1 MGKTVTSVV
10 SAGLMIAGVIAT
22 GGLGTALIVAG
33 IAVQAAS
40 AFIFKDKVPG
50 SGYRDQSE
58 RKQML
63 RSASAPETVV
73 VGKTMMSG
81 LLFFAEEEE
90 GEQDENEELYMALA
104 IASHPIH
111 KLGQIYF
118 NDDKIEDLGDNA
130 QYEFHNGRTEADP
143 YLLKHAP
150 SWKEDMIGRG
160 LAWLR
165 LTLRFDQEKFPYGVP
180 NVKSELW
187 GKEIYDPRTEK
198 TAWSNNGAL
207 VILDYYRHY
216 LGVPD
221 SDIDWNAFKV
231 AADIC
236 DETVQTPDGK
246 SEPRYTLNGA
256 YELEES
262 PASVLEMMHKC
273 IAGEPTYIAG
283 KHGILMQVYN
293 GPALL
298 TIDESQIIDT
308 VTVTPELSLRDA
320 TNAIYGTFVD
330 AEQQYNKTDFEPVVI
345 EEWIEE
351 DGLEIKE
358 NMDYRFVTSPYQANR
373 LANLYLRKKRA
384 GRRIQ
389 LRMNLDGYAYRPG
402 DVVKL
407 ELPSLGISDLEFR
420 IADWKFHPSEGVEI
434 TLEEDGPYIYED
446 LASKPFV
453 RPPFTKL
460 PTGGV
465 PAPINLAFVPL
476 SVTDIVQGYISWQ
489 NVASDIRY
497 NTVNILQNDKVIQSI
512 QVPGERVDI
521 NGLTRGTYRVEV
533 RAINVAGAM
542 SAPAIS
548 DFAIQAPPAP
558 IGVEITPGMFSL
570 TASPRQGDSA
580 VFGYTFE
587 FWFSEK
593 KLANLSENEVI
604 TKTNKVGQGQ
614 FWTKDNLKA
623 GTDYWFYVRTV
634 NSYGKSQFVEA
645 VGQASGTP
653 KDMLDELGNNFLTA
667 EAGQIMQEQID
678 FSKEAIAE
686 LELDTIDVKQ
696 KVVSIDRDVEA
707 VNEAVM
713 MNTKFTTEV
722 HFSLK
727 EEVADRKAEIFRIEQ
742 VQVTD
747 REAAARWQEQITAKV
762 DYNAS
767 EILNIKDA
775 QSSYEKAT
783 AQQISQVKAD
793 VDGVKSRVTTVET
806 ATADLK
812 QSQAKF
818 EQSTTAEFG
827 EMRGYI
833 THFETSLSNVELA
846 VSEAIMQTTA
856 QVNQHSSEL
865 LQSKADVKRIANAT
879 ATNEKATAELAESVK
894 AHYEDSQAEFV
905 DVRKSIAE
913 KDKAHSERTEQVR
926 AELGKNINA
935 NKEEIDKTN
944 KELSD
949 ISAAVTTN
957 TKAIA
962 ETDKTLTELE
972 QVSSS
977 RFDSNEATIANIQ
990 NTQAN
995 AESSQAETTLQLAAQ
1010 QNEQGSELLRAKAS
1024 IRETNK
1030 IIVDNDKAYAQKFTQ
1045 IDAQLGENGARF
1057 TRVEEAL
1064 ADTQQSVAK
1073 SIERLDARFDEQEG
1087 MIEEK
1092 MQATFKQ
1099 TGDGVVTHSIN
1110 ITIVHNN
1117 VKYNAA
1123 GQVIS
1128 AQVKNG
1134 KLESFIG
1141 YNANNFAWYNP
1152 VNGKMELFMAAK
1164 NGQLFI
1170 RDLFIEDG
1178 SITNA
1183 KIGNVIQSNNYLN
1196 GRPSWIINKNGFAEF
1211 QNIKAR
1217 GEIEATSGRLKNVVI
1232 EESCDILGKLKVE
1245 NLEGN
1250 IVTVTQDV
1258 YHNLSFSHSNIV
1270 ELFKVK
1276 RRTQKCFIWVQGA
1289 LTPYEVIPGGSSRV
1303 ENRSAFAYRAPGYDS
1318 NGGEAD
1324 IYIDGVIQPRP
1335 NIYNMRGTSVSDT
1348 YAVNEFVLELSP
1360 GEGVASIG
1368 IKIPRLNSETTRF
1381 IMRARIIV
1389 FPDNQDVI
1397 FN

>member
-402 DVVKL
+402 DVIKL

-465 PAPINLAFVPL
+465 PAPINLAFAPL

-497 NTVNILQNDKVIQSI
+497 NTVNILQNGKVIQSI

-570 TASPRQGDSA
+570 TAYPKQGDSA

-604 TKTNKVGQGQ
+604 TKTNKVGQGN
-614 FWTKDNLKA
+614 FWTQENLKA
-623 GTDYWFYVRTV
+623 GHTYYFYIRTI
-634 NSYGKSQFVEA
+634 NSYGKSVFVEA
-645 VGQASGTP
+645 SGVPVSLPTDIFDDLDNTVRETEAFKQLSEELKWNTESIAVLTNATYSLSTDVLQRSANAQAGITQLQQLRVSDNEAWAQEIKEIYSAVGENKSAIKETQTSIT
-653 KDMLDELGNNFLTA
+653 ELNKTFGQTTTEIRTELKTTNDATNKRIDSTNQNLANTDKEVGRVRADVLTN
-667 EAGQIMQEQID
+667 
-678 FSKEAIAE
+678 KEAISETNKAMA
-686 LELDTIDVKQ
+686 K
-696 KVVSIDRDVEA
+696 S
-707 VNEAVM
+707 
-713 MNTKFTTEV
+713 
-722 HFSLK
+722 
-727 EEVADRKAEIFRIEQ
+727 EERIQ
-742 VQVTD
+742 VQLG
-747 REAAARWQEQITAKV
+747 K
-762 DYNAS
+762 
-767 EILNIKDA
+767 
-775 QSSYEKAT
+775 
-783 AQQISQVKAD
+783 QQGMI
-793 VDGVKSRVTTVET
+793 
-806 ATADLK
+806 
-812 QSQAKF
+812 
-818 EQSTTAEFG
+818 
-827 EMRGYI
+827 
-833 THFETSLSNVELA
+833 
-846 VSEAIMQTTA
+846 
-856 QVNQHSSEL
+856 NQ
-865 LQSKADVKRIANAT
+865 KM
-879 ATNEKATAELAESVK
+879 
-894 AHYEDSQAEFV
+894 QAEF
-905 DVRKSIAE
+905 S
-913 KDKAHSERTEQVR
+913 
-926 AELGKNINA
+926 
-935 NKEEIDKTN
+935 
-944 KELSD
+944 
-949 ISAAVTTN
+949 
-957 TKAIA
+957 
-962 ETDKTLTELE
+962 
-972 QVSSS
+972 
-977 RFDSNEATIANIQ
+977 
-990 NTQAN
+990 
-995 AESSQAETTLQLAAQ
+995 
-1010 QNEQGSELLRAKAS
+1010 
-1024 IRETNK
+1024 
-1030 IIVDNDKAYAQKFTQ
+1030 
-1045 IDAQLGENGARF
+1045 
-1057 TRVEEAL
+1057 
-1064 ADTQQSVAK
+1064 
-1073 SIERLDARFDEQEG
+1073 
-1087 MIEEK
+1087 
-1092 MQATFKQ
+1092 Q

-1152 VNGKMELFMAAK
+1152 VNGKMELFMAVK
-1164 NGQLFI
+1164 NGQLFVKEAFLDKASI
-1170 RDLFIEDG
+1170 REMVLSESIRSDNYVPGKSGFIIDVKNNKLEMYG
-1178 SITNA
+1178 GNGGTTLTN
-1183 KIGNVIQSNNYLN
+1183 
-1196 GRPSWIINKNGFAEF
+1196 
-1211 QNIKAR
+1211 QNLYVKDET
-1217 GEIEATSGRLKNVVI
+1217 GYNVVI
-1232 EESCDILGKLKVE
+1232 IGDI
-1245 NLEGN
+1245 
-1250 IVTVTQDV
+1250 T
-1258 YHNLSFSHSNIV
+1258 
-1270 ELFKVK
+1270 
-1276 RRTQKCFIWVQGA
+1276 
-1289 LTPYEVIPGGSSRV
+1289 
-1303 ENRSAFAYRAPGYDS
+1303 
-1318 NGGEAD
+1318 
-1324 IYIDGVIQPRP
+1324 
-1335 NIYNMRGTSVSDT
+1335 
-1348 YAVNEFVLELSP
+1348 NE
-1360 GEGVASIG
+1360 
-1368 IKIPRLNSETTRF
+1368 R
-1381 IMRARIIV
+1381 
-1389 FPDNQDVI
+1389 
-1397 FN
+1397 

>member
-402 DVVKL
+402 DVIKL

-497 NTVNILQNDKVIQSI
+497 NTVNILQNGKVIQSI

-558 IGVEITPGMFSL
+558 ISVEITPGMFSL

-604 TKTNKVGQGQ
+604 TKTNKVGQGN
-614 FWTKDNLKA
+614 FWTQENLKA
-623 GTDYWFYVRTV
+623 GHTYYFYIRTI
-634 NSYGKSQFVEA
+634 NSYGKSAFIE
-645 VGQASGTP
+645 ASGIP
-653 KDMLDELGNNFLTA
+653 NSLPNDLLDEVDEKVRDS
-667 EAGQIMQEQID
+667 EAFKQLSEELKWNTE
-678 FSKEAIAE
+678 SIAE
-686 LELDTIDVKQ
+686 LVNATYELSTDLLV
-696 KVVSIDRDVEA
+696 RDG
-707 VNEAVM
+707 
-713 MNTKFTTEV
+713 
-722 HFSLK
+722 
-727 EEVADRKAEIFRIEQ
+727 
-742 VQVTD
+742 
-747 REAAARWQEQITAKV
+747 
-762 DYNAS
+762 NAQAG
-767 EILNIKDA
+767 IKDLRKVFANQQEAWA
-775 QSSYEKAT
+775 QEIKEIYSAVGENKSAIKETQTSITKLDEAIGQRFTEIRTEMGKAQ
-783 AQQISQVKAD
+783 ADIISNSQAISNTNKAFAENKTQV
-793 VDGVKSRVTTVET
+793 
-806 ATADLK
+806 
-812 QSQAKF
+812 QAKF
-818 EQSTTAEFG
+818 
-827 EMRGYI
+827 
-833 THFETSLSNVELA
+833 
-846 VSEAIMQTTA
+846 
-856 QVNQHSSEL
+856 
-865 LQSKADVKRIANAT
+865 
-879 ATNEKATAELAESVK
+879 
-894 AHYEDSQAEFV
+894 
-905 DVRKSIAE
+905 
-913 KDKAHSERTEQVR
+913 DK
-926 AELGKNINA
+926 
-935 NKEEIDKTN
+935 
-944 KELSD
+944 
-949 ISAAVTTN
+949 
-957 TKAIA
+957 
-962 ETDKTLTELE
+962 
-972 QVSSS
+972 
-977 RFDSNEATIANIQ
+977 
-990 NTQAN
+990 
-995 AESSQAETTLQLAAQ
+995 
-1010 QNEQGSELLRAKAS
+1010 
-1024 IRETNK
+1024 
-1030 IIVDNDKAYAQKFTQ
+1030 
-1045 IDAQLGENGARF
+1045 
-1057 TRVEEAL
+1057 
-1064 ADTQQSVAK
+1064 
-1073 SIERLDARFDEQEG
+1073 QEG
-1087 MIEEK
+1087 MIQEK

-1152 VNGKMELFMAAK
+1152 VNGKMELFMAVK
-1164 NGQLFI
+1164 NGQLFVKEAFLDKASI
-1170 RDLFIEDG
+1170 REMVLSESIRSDNYVPGKSGFIIDVKNNKLEMYG
-1178 SITNA
+1178 GNGGTTLTN
-1183 KIGNVIQSNNYLN
+1183 
-1196 GRPSWIINKNGFAEF
+1196 
-1211 QNIKAR
+1211 QNLYVKDET
-1217 GEIEATSGRLKNVVI
+1217 GYNVVI
-1232 EESCDILGKLKVE
+1232 IGDI
-1245 NLEGN
+1245 
-1250 IVTVTQDV
+1250 T
-1258 YHNLSFSHSNIV
+1258 
-1270 ELFKVK
+1270 
-1276 RRTQKCFIWVQGA
+1276 
-1289 LTPYEVIPGGSSRV
+1289 
-1303 ENRSAFAYRAPGYDS
+1303 
-1318 NGGEAD
+1318 
-1324 IYIDGVIQPRP
+1324 
-1335 NIYNMRGTSVSDT
+1335 
-1348 YAVNEFVLELSP
+1348 NE
-1360 GEGVASIG
+1360 
-1368 IKIPRLNSETTRF
+1368 R
-1381 IMRARIIV
+1381 
-1389 FPDNQDVI
+1389 
-1397 FN
+1397 

>member
-130 QYEFHNGRTEADP
+130 QYEFHNSRTEADP

-187 GKEIYDPRTEK
+187 GKEIYDPRNEK
-198 TAWSNNGAL
+198 TVWSNNGAL
-207 VILDYYRHY
+207 IILDYYRHY

-221 SDIDWNAFKV
+221 SDIDWDAFKS

-476 SVTDIVQGYISWQ
+476 AVTDIVQGYISWQ

-497 NTVNILQNDKVIQSI
+497 NTVNILQNGKVIQSI

-542 SAPAIS
+542 SASAIS
-548 DFAIQAPPAP
+548 DFAIQAPPSP

-570 TASPRQGDSA
+570 TASPKQGDSA

-593 KLANLSENEVI
+593 KLANFSENEVI
-604 TKTNKVGQGQ
+604 TKTNKVGQGN
-614 FWTKDNLKA
+614 FWTQENLKA
-623 GTDYWFYVRTV
+623 GHTYYFYIRTI
-634 NSYGKSQFVEA
+634 NSYGKSAFVEA
-645 VGQASGTP
+645 SGIPVSLPDDIFDDLDNTVRETDAFKELDKKLNWNSESVLILSNASHRNFRQLLIKHAESQAGISELWQANATQEEAWAQEVKEIYSAVGDNTSAIKETQTSITELNKAFGQTTTEIRTEL
-653 KDMLDELGNNFLTA
+653 KTTNQNLADTNQKLGNTDKEVGRIRA
-667 EAGQIMQEQID
+667 DIMTN
-678 FSKEAIAE
+678 KEAISE
-686 LELDTIDVKQ
+686 T
-696 KVVSIDRDVEA
+696 
-707 VNEAVM
+707 N
-713 MNTKFTTEV
+713 
-722 HFSLK
+722 
-727 EEVADRKAEIFRIEQ
+727 KAMAKSEEQ
-742 VQVTD
+742 VQ
-747 REAAARWQEQITAKV
+747 
-762 DYNAS
+762 
-767 EILNIKDA
+767 A
-775 QSSYEKAT
+775 QFGK
-783 AQQISQVKAD
+783 QQGMI
-793 VDGVKSRVTTVET
+793 
-806 ATADLK
+806 
-812 QSQAKF
+812 
-818 EQSTTAEFG
+818 
-827 EMRGYI
+827 
-833 THFETSLSNVELA
+833 
-846 VSEAIMQTTA
+846 
-856 QVNQHSSEL
+856 NQ
-865 LQSKADVKRIANAT
+865 KM
-879 ATNEKATAELAESVK
+879 
-894 AHYEDSQAEFV
+894 QAEF
-905 DVRKSIAE
+905 
-913 KDKAHSERTEQVR
+913 
-926 AELGKNINA
+926 
-935 NKEEIDKTN
+935 
-944 KELSD
+944 
-949 ISAAVTTN
+949 
-957 TKAIA
+957 
-962 ETDKTLTELE
+962 
-972 QVSSS
+972 
-977 RFDSNEATIANIQ
+977 
-990 NTQAN
+990 
-995 AESSQAETTLQLAAQ
+995 SQ
-1010 QNEQGSELLRAKAS
+1010 
-1024 IRETNK
+1024 
-1030 IIVDNDKAYAQKFTQ
+1030 
-1045 IDAQLGENGARF
+1045 
-1057 TRVEEAL
+1057 
-1064 ADTQQSVAK
+1064 
-1073 SIERLDARFDEQEG
+1073 
-1087 MIEEK
+1087 M
-1092 MQATFKQ
+1092 
-1099 TGDGVVTHSIN
+1099 GDGVVTHSIN
-1110 ITIVHNN
+1110 ITIVHNGT
-1117 VKYNAA
+1117 KYNAA

-1134 KLESFIG
+1134 KLESIIG

-1152 VNGKMELFMAAK
+1152 SNGKMELFMYVK
-1164 NGQLFI
+1164 NGQMFMREAFI
-1170 RDLFIEDG
+1170 NEAWLNSVVVTEYIKSGDYVPGKDGFLIDGKTSNIEMNKGTFRGELDIG
-1178 SITNA
+1178 TNKTGAHTVITNERIA
-1183 KIGNVIQSNNYLN
+1183 VYGAQ
-1196 GRPSWIINKNGFAEF
+1196 
-1211 QNIKAR
+1211 
-1217 GEIEATSGRLKNVVI
+1217 GEIRIEIGKIEGR
-1232 EESCDILGKLKVE
+1232 
-1245 NLEGN
+1245 
-1250 IVTVTQDV
+1250 
-1258 YHNLSFSHSNIV
+1258 
-1270 ELFKVK
+1270 
-1276 RRTQKCFIWVQGA
+1276 
-1289 LTPYEVIPGGSSRV
+1289 
-1303 ENRSAFAYRAPGYDS
+1303 
-1318 NGGEAD
+1318 
-1324 IYIDGVIQPRP
+1324 
-1335 NIYNMRGTSVSDT
+1335 
-1348 YAVNEFVLELSP
+1348 
-1360 GEGVASIG
+1360 
-1368 IKIPRLNSETTRF
+1368 
-1381 IMRARIIV
+1381 
-1389 FPDNQDVI
+1389 
-1397 FN
+1397 

>member
-118 NDDKIEDLGDNA
+118 NDDKIEDLGNNA
-130 QYEFHNGRTEADP
+130 QYEFHNGRAEADP

-221 SDIDWNAFKV
+221 SDIDWDAFKS

-330 AEQQYNKTDFEPVVI
+330 AEQQYNKTDFEPIVI

-402 DVVKL
+402 DVIKL

-497 NTVNILQNDKVIQSI
+497 NTVNILQNGKVIQSI

-558 IGVEITPGMFSL
+558 ISVEITPGMFSL

-604 TKTNKVGQGQ
+604 TKTNKVGQGN
-614 FWTKDNLKA
+614 FWTQENLKA
-623 GTDYWFYVRTV
+623 GHTYYFYIRTI
-634 NSYGKSQFVEA
+634 NSYGKSVFVEA
-645 VGQASGTP
+645 SGVPVSLPTDIFDDLDNTVRETEAFKQLSEELKWNTESIAVLTNATYSLSTDVLQRSANAQAGITQLQQLRVSDNEAWAQEINEIYSAVGENKSAIKETQTSITELNKAFGQTTTEIRTEL
-653 KDMLDELGNNFLTA
+653 KTTNDATNKRIDDTNQKLGNTDKEVGRIRADVATN
-667 EAGQIMQEQID
+667 
-678 FSKEAIAE
+678 KEAISE
-686 LELDTIDVKQ
+686 T
-696 KVVSIDRDVEA
+696 
-707 VNEAVM
+707 N
-713 MNTKFTTEV
+713 
-722 HFSLK
+722 
-727 EEVADRKAEIFRIEQ
+727 KAMAKSEEQ
-742 VQVTD
+742 VQ
-747 REAAARWQEQITAKV
+747 
-762 DYNAS
+762 
-767 EILNIKDA
+767 A
-775 QSSYEKAT
+775 QFGK
-783 AQQISQVKAD
+783 QQGMI
-793 VDGVKSRVTTVET
+793 
-806 ATADLK
+806 
-812 QSQAKF
+812 
-818 EQSTTAEFG
+818 
-827 EMRGYI
+827 
-833 THFETSLSNVELA
+833 
-846 VSEAIMQTTA
+846 
-856 QVNQHSSEL
+856 NQ
-865 LQSKADVKRIANAT
+865 KM
-879 ATNEKATAELAESVK
+879 
-894 AHYEDSQAEFV
+894 QAEF
-905 DVRKSIAE
+905 S
-913 KDKAHSERTEQVR
+913 
-926 AELGKNINA
+926 
-935 NKEEIDKTN
+935 
-944 KELSD
+944 
-949 ISAAVTTN
+949 
-957 TKAIA
+957 
-962 ETDKTLTELE
+962 
-972 QVSSS
+972 
-977 RFDSNEATIANIQ
+977 
-990 NTQAN
+990 
-995 AESSQAETTLQLAAQ
+995 
-1010 QNEQGSELLRAKAS
+1010 
-1024 IRETNK
+1024 
-1030 IIVDNDKAYAQKFTQ
+1030 
-1045 IDAQLGENGARF
+1045 
-1057 TRVEEAL
+1057 
-1064 ADTQQSVAK
+1064 
-1073 SIERLDARFDEQEG
+1073 
-1087 MIEEK
+1087 
-1092 MQATFKQ
+1092 Q

-1152 VNGKMELFMAAK
+1152 VNGKMELFMYAK
-1164 NGQLFI
+1164 NGQFFI
-1170 RDLFIEDG
+1170 KEAFLDKASIREMVLSESIRSDNYVPGKSGFIIDVKNNKLEMYG
-1178 SITNA
+1178 GNGGTTLTN
-1183 KIGNVIQSNNYLN
+1183 
-1196 GRPSWIINKNGFAEF
+1196 
-1211 QNIKAR
+1211 QNLYVKDET
-1217 GEIEATSGRLKNVVI
+1217 GYNVVI
-1232 EESCDILGKLKVE
+1232 IGDI
-1245 NLEGN
+1245 
-1250 IVTVTQDV
+1250 T
-1258 YHNLSFSHSNIV
+1258 
-1270 ELFKVK
+1270 
-1276 RRTQKCFIWVQGA
+1276 
-1289 LTPYEVIPGGSSRV
+1289 
-1303 ENRSAFAYRAPGYDS
+1303 
-1318 NGGEAD
+1318 
-1324 IYIDGVIQPRP
+1324 
-1335 NIYNMRGTSVSDT
+1335 
-1348 YAVNEFVLELSP
+1348 NE
-1360 GEGVASIG
+1360 
-1368 IKIPRLNSETTRF
+1368 R
-1381 IMRARIIV
+1381 
-1389 FPDNQDVI
+1389 
-1397 FN
+1397 

>member
-345 EEWIEE
+345 EEWVEE

-402 DVVKL
+402 DVIKL

-497 NTVNILQNDKVIQSI
+497 NTVNILQNGKVIQSI

-570 TASPRQGDSA
+570 TAYPKQGDSA

-604 TKTNKVGQGQ
+604 TKTNKVGQGN
-614 FWTKDNLKA
+614 FWTQENLKA
-623 GTDYWFYVRTV
+623 GHTYYFYIRTI
-634 NSYGKSQFVEA
+634 NSYGKSVFVEA
-645 VGQASGTP
+645 SGVPVSLPT
-653 KDMLDELGNNFLTA
+653 DIFDDLDNTVRETEAFKQLSEELKWNT
-667 EAGQIMQEQID
+667 E
-678 FSKEAIAE
+678 SIAE
-686 LELDTIDVKQ
+686 LTNATYSLSTDVLRYSANAQAGITQLQQLRVSDNEAWAQDIKR
-696 KVVSIDRDVEA
+696 VYASIDENA
-707 VNEAVM
+707 
-713 MNTKFTTEV
+713 
-722 HFSLK
+722 
-727 EEVADRKAEIFRIEQ
+727 AE
-742 VQVTD
+742 
-747 REAAARWQEQITAKV
+747 
-762 DYNAS
+762 
-767 EILNIKDA
+767 
-775 QSSYEKAT
+775 
-783 AQQISQVKAD
+783 
-793 VDGVKSRVTTVET
+793 
-806 ATADLK
+806 
-812 QSQAKF
+812 
-818 EQSTTAEFG
+818 
-827 EMRGYI
+827 
-833 THFETSLSNVELA
+833 
-846 VSEAIMQTTA
+846 
-856 QVNQHSSEL
+856 
-865 LQSKADVKRIANAT
+865 VKRA
-879 ATNEKATAELAESVK
+879 
-894 AHYEDSQAEFV
+894 
-905 DVRKSIAE
+905 
-913 KDKAHSERTEQVR
+913 
-926 AELGKNINA
+926 
-935 NKEEIDKTN
+935 
-944 KELSD
+944 
-949 ISAAVTTN
+949 
-957 TKAIA
+957 
-962 ETDKTLTELE
+962 
-972 QVSSS
+972 
-977 RFDSNEATIANIQ
+977 Q
-990 NTQAN
+990 N
-995 AESSQAETTLQLAAQ
+995 S
-1010 QNEQGSELLRAKAS
+1010 
-1024 IRETNK
+1024 
-1030 IIVDNDKAYAQKFTQ
+1030 IVDLNKAFAE
-1045 IDAQLGENGARF
+1045 DR
-1057 TRVEEAL
+1057 TRV
-1064 ADTQQSVAK
+1064 Q
-1073 SIERLDARFDEQEG
+1073 ARFDEQEG

-1099 TGDGVVTHSIN
+1099 SGDGVVTHSIN
-1110 ITIVHNN
+1110 ITIKHNG
-1117 VKYNAA
+1117 VSYNAA

-1134 KLESFIG
+1134 KLESYIG

-1152 VNGKMELFMAAK
+1152 VNGKMELFMYAK

-1258 YHNLSFSHSNIV
+1258 YHNLSFSHNNIV

-1289 LTPYEVIPGGSSRV
+1289 LNPYERIPNNGV
-1303 ENRSAFAYRAPGYDS
+1303 KPENRSAFAYRAPFYR
-1318 NGGEAD
+1318 NGAGAAD

-1335 NIYNMRGTSVSDT
+1335 SIYNMEDTSTSDF

-1368 IKIPRLNSETTRF
+1368 IKIPQGGSETTRF

>member
-330 AEQQYNKTDFEPVVI
+330 AEQQYNKTDFEPIVI

-402 DVVKL
+402 DVIKL

-446 LASKPFV
+446 LVSKPFV

-465 PAPINLAFVPL
+465 PAPINLAFAPL

-497 NTVNILQNDKVIQSI
+497 NTVNILQNGKVIQSI

-604 TKTNKVGQGQ
+604 TKTNKVGQGN
-614 FWTKDNLKA
+614 FWTQENLKA
-623 GTDYWFYVRTV
+623 GHTYYFYIRTI
-634 NSYGKSQFVEA
+634 NSYGKSVFVEA
-645 VGQASGTP
+645 SGVPVSLPTDIFDDLDNTVRETEAFKQLSEELKWNTESIAVLTNATYSLSTDVLQRSANAQAGITQLQQLRVSDNEARAQEIKEIYSAVGENKSAIKETQTSIT
-653 KDMLDELGNNFLTA
+653 KLDEAIGQRFTEIRTEMDEAQADIISNSKAISNTNKAFA
-667 EAGQIMQEQID
+667 EN
-678 FSKEAIAE
+678 K
-686 LELDTIDVKQ
+686 T
-696 KVVSIDRDVEA
+696 
-707 VNEAVM
+707 
-713 MNTKFTTEV
+713 
-722 HFSLK
+722 
-727 EEVADRKAEIFRIEQ
+727 Q
-742 VQVTD
+742 VQ
-747 REAAARWQEQITAKV
+747 AK
-762 DYNAS
+762 
-767 EILNIKDA
+767 
-775 QSSYEKAT
+775 
-783 AQQISQVKAD
+783 
-793 VDGVKSRVTTVET
+793 
-806 ATADLK
+806 
-812 QSQAKF
+812 
-818 EQSTTAEFG
+818 
-827 EMRGYI
+827 
-833 THFETSLSNVELA
+833 
-846 VSEAIMQTTA
+846 
-856 QVNQHSSEL
+856 
-865 LQSKADVKRIANAT
+865 
-879 ATNEKATAELAESVK
+879 
-894 AHYEDSQAEFV
+894 
-905 DVRKSIAE
+905 
-913 KDKAHSERTEQVR
+913 
-926 AELGKNINA
+926 
-935 NKEEIDKTN
+935 
-944 KELSD
+944 
-949 ISAAVTTN
+949 
-957 TKAIA
+957 
-962 ETDKTLTELE
+962 
-972 QVSSS
+972 
-977 RFDSNEATIANIQ
+977 
-990 NTQAN
+990 
-995 AESSQAETTLQLAAQ
+995 
-1010 QNEQGSELLRAKAS
+1010 
-1024 IRETNK
+1024 
-1030 IIVDNDKAYAQKFTQ
+1030 
-1045 IDAQLGENGARF
+1045 
-1057 TRVEEAL
+1057 
-1064 ADTQQSVAK
+1064 
-1073 SIERLDARFDEQEG
+1073 FDEQEG
-1087 MIEEK
+1087 MIQEK
-1092 MQATFKQ
+1092 MQATFEQ

-1134 KLESFIG
+1134 KLESFFG

-1152 VNGKMELFMAAK
+1152 VNGKMELFMYAK
-1164 NGQLFI
+1164 NGQFFI
-1170 RDLFIEDG
+1170 REAFIGDAT
-1178 SITNA
+1178 ITSA
-1183 KIGNVIQSNNYLN
+1183 KIADVLQSTN
-1196 GRPSWIINKNGFAEF
+1196 
-1211 QNIKAR
+1211 
-1217 GEIEATSGRLKNVVI
+1217 
-1232 EESCDILGKLKVE
+1232 
-1245 NLEGN
+1245 
-1250 IVTVTQDV
+1250 
-1258 YHNLSFSHSNIV
+1258 FSHAN
-1270 ELFKVK
+1270 KV
-1276 RRTQKCFIWVQGA
+1276 
-1289 LTPYEVIPGGSSRV
+1289 
-1303 ENRSAFAYRAPGYDS
+1303 GY
-1318 NGGEAD
+1318 
-1324 IYIDGVIQPRP
+1324 QL
-1335 NIYNMRGTSVSDT
+1335 NMRTGEEIKYGNNAQGYWIETNILKRLFDKKGTMR
-1348 YAVNEFVLELSP
+1348 
-1360 GEGVASIG
+1360 IRMG
-1368 IKIPRLNSETTRF
+1368 IW
-1381 IMRARIIV
+1381 
-1389 FPDNQDVI
+1389 
-1397 FN
+1397 

>member
-118 NDDKIEDLGDNA
+118 NDDKIEDLGNNA
-130 QYEFHNGRTEADP
+130 QYEFHNDRTEADP

-465 PAPINLAFVPL
+465 PTPINLAFVPL

-497 NTVNILQNDKVIQSI
+497 NTVNILQNGKVIQSI

-570 TASPRQGDSA
+570 TAYPKQGDSA

-604 TKTNKVGQGQ
+604 TKTNKVGQGN
-614 FWTKDNLKA
+614 FWTQENLKA
-623 GTDYWFYVRTV
+623 GHTYYFYIRTI
-634 NSYGKSQFVEA
+634 NSYGKSVFVEA
-645 VGQASGTP
+645 SGVPVSLPTDIFDDLDNTVRETEAFKQLSEELKWNTESIAVLTNATYSLSTDVLQRSANAQAGITQLQQLRVS
-653 KDMLDELGNNFLTA
+653 DN
-667 EAGQIMQEQID
+667 EAWAQDI
-678 FSKEAIAE
+678 KRVYA
-686 LELDTIDVKQ
+686 
-696 KVVSIDRDVEA
+696 SIDENA
-707 VNEAVM
+707 
-713 MNTKFTTEV
+713 
-722 HFSLK
+722 
-727 EEVADRKAEIFRIEQ
+727 AE
-742 VQVTD
+742 
-747 REAAARWQEQITAKV
+747 
-762 DYNAS
+762 
-767 EILNIKDA
+767 
-775 QSSYEKAT
+775 
-783 AQQISQVKAD
+783 
-793 VDGVKSRVTTVET
+793 
-806 ATADLK
+806 
-812 QSQAKF
+812 
-818 EQSTTAEFG
+818 
-827 EMRGYI
+827 
-833 THFETSLSNVELA
+833 
-846 VSEAIMQTTA
+846 
-856 QVNQHSSEL
+856 
-865 LQSKADVKRIANAT
+865 VKRA
-879 ATNEKATAELAESVK
+879 
-894 AHYEDSQAEFV
+894 
-905 DVRKSIAE
+905 
-913 KDKAHSERTEQVR
+913 
-926 AELGKNINA
+926 
-935 NKEEIDKTN
+935 
-944 KELSD
+944 
-949 ISAAVTTN
+949 
-957 TKAIA
+957 
-962 ETDKTLTELE
+962 
-972 QVSSS
+972 
-977 RFDSNEATIANIQ
+977 Q
-990 NTQAN
+990 N
-995 AESSQAETTLQLAAQ
+995 S
-1010 QNEQGSELLRAKAS
+1010 
-1024 IRETNK
+1024 
-1030 IIVDNDKAYAQKFTQ
+1030 IVDLNKAFAE
-1045 IDAQLGENGARF
+1045 DR
-1057 TRVEEAL
+1057 TRV
-1064 ADTQQSVAK
+1064 Q
-1073 SIERLDARFDEQEG
+1073 ARFDEQEG

-1092 MQATFKQ
+1092 MQATFEQ
-1099 TGDGVVTHSIN
+1099 SGDGVVTHSIN
-1110 ITIVHNN
+1110 ITIKHNG
-1117 VKYNAA
+1117 VSYNAA

-1134 KLESFIG
+1134 KLESFFG

-1152 VNGKMELFMAAK
+1152 VNGKMELFMYAK

-1258 YHNLSFSHSNIV
+1258 YHNLSFSHNNIV

-1289 LTPYEVIPGGSSRV
+1289 LNPYERIPNNGV
-1303 ENRSAFAYRAPGYDS
+1303 KPENRSAFAYRAPFYR
-1318 NGGEAD
+1318 NGAGAAD

-1335 NIYNMRGTSVSDT
+1335 SIYNMEDTATSDF

-1368 IKIPRLNSETTRF
+1368 IKIPQGGSETTRF

>member
-221 SDIDWNAFKV
+221 SDIDWNAFKS

-402 DVVKL
+402 DVIKL

-497 NTVNILQNDKVIQSI
+497 NTVNILQNGKVIQSI

-604 TKTNKVGQGQ
+604 TKTNKVGQGN
-614 FWTKDNLKA
+614 FWTQENLKA
-623 GTDYWFYVRTV
+623 GHTYYFYIRTI
-634 NSYGKSQFVEA
+634 NSYGKSVFVEA
-645 VGQASGTP
+645 SGVPVSLPTDIFDDLDNTVRETEAFKQLSEELKWNTESIAVLTNATYSLSTDVLQRSANAQAGITQLQQLRVSDNEARAQEIKEIYSAVGENKSAIKETQTSIT
-653 KDMLDELGNNFLTA
+653 KLDEAFGQRFTA
-667 EAGQIMQEQID
+667 IRTDMDKAQADIISNSQ
-678 FSKEAIAE
+678 AISNTNKAFAE
-686 LELDTIDVKQ
+686 NKT
-696 KVVSIDRDVEA
+696 
-707 VNEAVM
+707 
-713 MNTKFTTEV
+713 
-722 HFSLK
+722 
-727 EEVADRKAEIFRIEQ
+727 Q
-742 VQVTD
+742 VQ
-747 REAAARWQEQITAKV
+747 AK
-762 DYNAS
+762 
-767 EILNIKDA
+767 
-775 QSSYEKAT
+775 
-783 AQQISQVKAD
+783 
-793 VDGVKSRVTTVET
+793 
-806 ATADLK
+806 
-812 QSQAKF
+812 
-818 EQSTTAEFG
+818 
-827 EMRGYI
+827 
-833 THFETSLSNVELA
+833 
-846 VSEAIMQTTA
+846 
-856 QVNQHSSEL
+856 
-865 LQSKADVKRIANAT
+865 
-879 ATNEKATAELAESVK
+879 
-894 AHYEDSQAEFV
+894 
-905 DVRKSIAE
+905 
-913 KDKAHSERTEQVR
+913 
-926 AELGKNINA
+926 
-935 NKEEIDKTN
+935 
-944 KELSD
+944 
-949 ISAAVTTN
+949 
-957 TKAIA
+957 
-962 ETDKTLTELE
+962 
-972 QVSSS
+972 
-977 RFDSNEATIANIQ
+977 
-990 NTQAN
+990 
-995 AESSQAETTLQLAAQ
+995 
-1010 QNEQGSELLRAKAS
+1010 
-1024 IRETNK
+1024 
-1030 IIVDNDKAYAQKFTQ
+1030 
-1045 IDAQLGENGARF
+1045 
-1057 TRVEEAL
+1057 
-1064 ADTQQSVAK
+1064 
-1073 SIERLDARFDEQEG
+1073 FDEQEG
-1087 MIEEK
+1087 LIQEK
-1092 MQATFKQ
+1092 MQATFEQ
-1099 TGDGVVTHSIN
+1099 SGDGVVTHSIN
-1110 ITIVHNN
+1110 ITIKHNGLS
-1117 VKYNAA
+1117 YNAA

-1134 KLESFIG
+1134 KLESYIG

-1152 VNGKMELFMAAK
+1152 VNGKMELFMYAK
-1164 NGQLFI
+1164 NGQFFI
-1170 RDLFIEDG
+1170 RDAFIESATIEKLIVGVDMRSRNYVPNKTG
-1178 SITNA
+1178 SRYDLNSGYVEINGGAGGFRTQQTNQ
-1183 KIGNVIQSNNYLN
+1183 GYYVFD
-1196 GRPSWIINKNGFAEF
+1196 KNGVP
-1211 QNIKAR
+1211 I
-1217 GEIEATSGRLKNVVI
+1217 IE
-1232 EESCDILGKLKVE
+1232 LG
-1245 NLEGN
+1245 
-1250 IVTVTQDV
+1250 
-1258 YHNLSFSHSNIV
+1258 
-1270 ELFKVK
+1270 
-1276 RRTQKCFIWVQGA
+1276 
-1289 LTPYEVIPGGSSRV
+1289 
-1303 ENRSAFAYRAPGYDS
+1303 
-1318 NGGEAD
+1318 
-1324 IYIDGVIQPRP
+1324 
-1335 NIYNMRGTSVSDT
+1335 
-1348 YAVNEFVLELSP
+1348 
-1360 GEGVASIG
+1360 
-1368 IKIPRLNSETTRF
+1368 
-1381 IMRARIIV
+1381 V
-1389 FPDNQDVI
+1389 FL
-1397 FN
+1397 

>member
-118 NDDKIEDLGDNA
+118 NDDKIEDLGNNA
-130 QYEFHNGRTEADP
+130 QYELHNGRTEADP

-283 KHGILMQVYN
+283 KHGILMQIYN

-402 DVVKL
+402 DVIKL

-497 NTVNILQNDKVIQSI
+497 NTVNILQNGKVIQSI

-604 TKTNKVGQGQ
+604 TKTNKVGQGN
-614 FWTKDNLKA
+614 FWTQENLKA
-623 GTDYWFYVRTV
+623 GHTYYFYIRTI
-634 NSYGKSQFVEA
+634 NSYGKSVFVEA
-645 VGQASGTP
+645 SGVPVSLPTDIFDDLDNTVRETEAFKQLSEELKWNTESIAVLTNATYSLSTDVLQRSANAQAGITQLQQLRVSDNEAWAQEIKEIYSAVGENKSAIRETQTSITELNKAFGQTTTEIRTEL
-653 KDMLDELGNNFLTA
+653 KTTNDATNKRIDDTNQKLGNTDKEIGRIRADVATN
-667 EAGQIMQEQID
+667 
-678 FSKEAIAE
+678 KEAISE
-686 LELDTIDVKQ
+686 T
-696 KVVSIDRDVEA
+696 
-707 VNEAVM
+707 N
-713 MNTKFTTEV
+713 
-722 HFSLK
+722 
-727 EEVADRKAEIFRIEQ
+727 KAMAKSEEQ
-742 VQVTD
+742 VQ
-747 REAAARWQEQITAKV
+747 
-762 DYNAS
+762 
-767 EILNIKDA
+767 A
-775 QSSYEKAT
+775 QFGK
-783 AQQISQVKAD
+783 QQGMI
-793 VDGVKSRVTTVET
+793 
-806 ATADLK
+806 
-812 QSQAKF
+812 
-818 EQSTTAEFG
+818 
-827 EMRGYI
+827 
-833 THFETSLSNVELA
+833 
-846 VSEAIMQTTA
+846 
-856 QVNQHSSEL
+856 NQ
-865 LQSKADVKRIANAT
+865 KM
-879 ATNEKATAELAESVK
+879 
-894 AHYEDSQAEFV
+894 QAEF
-905 DVRKSIAE
+905 S
-913 KDKAHSERTEQVR
+913 
-926 AELGKNINA
+926 
-935 NKEEIDKTN
+935 
-944 KELSD
+944 
-949 ISAAVTTN
+949 
-957 TKAIA
+957 
-962 ETDKTLTELE
+962 
-972 QVSSS
+972 
-977 RFDSNEATIANIQ
+977 
-990 NTQAN
+990 
-995 AESSQAETTLQLAAQ
+995 
-1010 QNEQGSELLRAKAS
+1010 
-1024 IRETNK
+1024 
-1030 IIVDNDKAYAQKFTQ
+1030 
-1045 IDAQLGENGARF
+1045 
-1057 TRVEEAL
+1057 
-1064 ADTQQSVAK
+1064 
-1073 SIERLDARFDEQEG
+1073 
-1087 MIEEK
+1087 
-1092 MQATFKQ
+1092 Q

-1134 KLESFIG
+1134 KLESYIG

-1152 VNGKMELFMAAK
+1152 VNGKMELFMAVK
-1164 NGQLFI
+1164 NGQLFVKEAFLDKASI
-1170 RDLFIEDG
+1170 REMVLSESIRSDNYVPGKSGFIIDVKNNKLEMYG
-1178 SITNA
+1178 GNGGTTLTN
-1183 KIGNVIQSNNYLN
+1183 
-1196 GRPSWIINKNGFAEF
+1196 
-1211 QNIKAR
+1211 QNLYVKDET
-1217 GEIEATSGRLKNVVI
+1217 GYNVVI
-1232 EESCDILGKLKVE
+1232 IGDI
-1245 NLEGN
+1245 
-1250 IVTVTQDV
+1250 T
-1258 YHNLSFSHSNIV
+1258 
-1270 ELFKVK
+1270 
-1276 RRTQKCFIWVQGA
+1276 
-1289 LTPYEVIPGGSSRV
+1289 
-1303 ENRSAFAYRAPGYDS
+1303 
-1318 NGGEAD
+1318 
-1324 IYIDGVIQPRP
+1324 
-1335 NIYNMRGTSVSDT
+1335 
-1348 YAVNEFVLELSP
+1348 NE
-1360 GEGVASIG
+1360 
-1368 IKIPRLNSETTRF
+1368 R
-1381 IMRARIIV
+1381 
-1389 FPDNQDVI
+1389 
-1397 FN
+1397 

>member
-130 QYEFHNGRTEADP
+130 QHEFHNGRTEADP

-402 DVVKL
+402 DVIKL

-497 NTVNILQNDKVIQSI
+497 NTVNILQNGKVIQSI

-558 IGVEITPGMFSL
+558 ISVEITPGMFSL

-593 KLANLSENEVI
+593 KVAELTENEVI
-604 TKTNKVGQGQ
+604 TKTNKVGQGN
-614 FWTKDNLKA
+614 FWTQENLKA
-623 GTDYWFYVRTV
+623 GHTYYFYIRTI
-634 NSYGKSQFVEA
+634 NSYGKSVFVEA
-645 VGQASGTP
+645 SGVPVSLPT
-653 KDMLDELGNNFLTA
+653 DIFDDLD
-667 EAGQIMQEQID
+667 
-678 FSKEAIAE
+678 
-686 LELDTIDVKQ
+686 
-696 KVVSIDRDVEA
+696 
-707 VNEAVM
+707 
-713 MNTKFTTEV
+713 NT
-722 HFSLK
+722 
-727 EEVADRKAEIFRIEQ
+727 
-742 VQVTD
+742 
-747 REAAARWQEQITAKV
+747 
-762 DYNAS
+762 
-767 EILNIKDA
+767 
-775 QSSYEKAT
+775 
-783 AQQISQVKAD
+783 
-793 VDGVKSRVTTVET
+793 
-806 ATADLK
+806 
-812 QSQAKF
+812 
-818 EQSTTAEFG
+818 
-827 EMRGYI
+827 
-833 THFETSLSNVELA
+833 
-846 VSEAIMQTTA
+846 
-856 QVNQHSSEL
+856 
-865 LQSKADVKRIANAT
+865 
-879 ATNEKATAELAESVK
+879 
-894 AHYEDSQAEFV
+894 
-905 DVRKSIAE
+905 
-913 KDKAHSERTEQVR
+913 
-926 AELGKNINA
+926 
-935 NKEEIDKTN
+935 
-944 KELSD
+944 
-949 ISAAVTTN
+949 
-957 TKAIA
+957 
-962 ETDKTLTELE
+962 
-972 QVSSS
+972 
-977 RFDSNEATIANIQ
+977 
-990 NTQAN
+990 
-995 AESSQAETTLQLAAQ
+995 
-1010 QNEQGSELLRAKAS
+1010 
-1024 IRETNK
+1024 IRETEAFKQLSEELKWNTESIAVLTNATYSLSTDVLRYSANAQAGITQLQQLRVSDNEAWAQDIK
-1030 IIVDNDKAYAQKFTQ
+1030 RVYASIDENAAEVKRAQNSIVDLNKAFAE
-1045 IDAQLGENGARF
+1045 DR
-1057 TRVEEAL
+1057 TRV
-1064 ADTQQSVAK
+1064 Q
-1073 SIERLDARFDEQEG
+1073 ARFDEQEG

-1092 MQATFKQ
+1092 MQATFEQ
-1099 TGDGVVTHSIN
+1099 SGDGVVTHSIN
-1110 ITIVHNN
+1110 ITIKHNG
-1117 VKYNAA
+1117 VSYNAA

-1134 KLESFIG
+1134 KLESYIG

-1152 VNGKMELFMAAK
+1152 VNGKMELFMYAK

-1183 KIGNVIQSNNYLN
+1183 KIGNVIQSNNYVA
-1196 GRPSWIINKNGFAEF
+1196 GKSGWIINKNGFAEL

-1217 GEIEATSGRLKNVVI
+1217 GEIDAISGRLKNVVI

-1258 YHNLSFSHSNIV
+1258 YHNLSFSHNNIV

-1289 LTPYEVIPGGSSRV
+1289 LNPYEVIPNGSSRV
-1303 ENRSAFAYRAPGYDS
+1303 ENRSAFAYRAPGYNS

-1335 NIYNMRGTSVSDT
+1335 NIYNMRGASVSDT

>member
-402 DVVKL
+402 DVIKL

-497 NTVNILQNDKVIQSI
+497 NTVNILQNGKVIQSI

-604 TKTNKVGQGQ
+604 TKTNKVGQGN
-614 FWTKDNLKA
+614 FWTQENLKA
-623 GTDYWFYVRTV
+623 GHTYYFYIRTI
-634 NSYGKSQFVEA
+634 NSYGKSVFVEA
-645 VGQASGTP
+645 SGVPVSLPTDIFDDLDNTVRETEAFKQLSEELKWNTESIAVLTNATYSLSTDVLQRSSNAQAGITQLQQLRVSDNEAWAQEIKEIYSAVGENKSAIKETQTSIT
-653 KDMLDELGNNFLTA
+653 KLDEAFGQRFTA
-667 EAGQIMQEQID
+667 IRTDMDKAQADILSNSQ
-678 FSKEAIAE
+678 AISNTNKAFAE
-686 LELDTIDVKQ
+686 NKT
-696 KVVSIDRDVEA
+696 
-707 VNEAVM
+707 
-713 MNTKFTTEV
+713 
-722 HFSLK
+722 
-727 EEVADRKAEIFRIEQ
+727 Q
-742 VQVTD
+742 VQ
-747 REAAARWQEQITAKV
+747 AK
-762 DYNAS
+762 
-767 EILNIKDA
+767 
-775 QSSYEKAT
+775 
-783 AQQISQVKAD
+783 
-793 VDGVKSRVTTVET
+793 
-806 ATADLK
+806 
-812 QSQAKF
+812 
-818 EQSTTAEFG
+818 
-827 EMRGYI
+827 
-833 THFETSLSNVELA
+833 
-846 VSEAIMQTTA
+846 
-856 QVNQHSSEL
+856 
-865 LQSKADVKRIANAT
+865 
-879 ATNEKATAELAESVK
+879 
-894 AHYEDSQAEFV
+894 
-905 DVRKSIAE
+905 
-913 KDKAHSERTEQVR
+913 
-926 AELGKNINA
+926 
-935 NKEEIDKTN
+935 
-944 KELSD
+944 
-949 ISAAVTTN
+949 
-957 TKAIA
+957 
-962 ETDKTLTELE
+962 
-972 QVSSS
+972 
-977 RFDSNEATIANIQ
+977 
-990 NTQAN
+990 
-995 AESSQAETTLQLAAQ
+995 
-1010 QNEQGSELLRAKAS
+1010 
-1024 IRETNK
+1024 
-1030 IIVDNDKAYAQKFTQ
+1030 
-1045 IDAQLGENGARF
+1045 
-1057 TRVEEAL
+1057 
-1064 ADTQQSVAK
+1064 
-1073 SIERLDARFDEQEG
+1073 FDEQEG
-1087 MIEEK
+1087 MIQEK
-1092 MQATFKQ
+1092 MQATFEQ
-1099 TGDGVVTHSIN
+1099 SGDGVVTHSIN
-1110 ITIVHNN
+1110 ITIKHNG
-1117 VKYNAA
+1117 VSYNAA

-1134 KLESFIG
+1134 KLESYIG

-1152 VNGKMELFMAAK
+1152 ANGKMELFMYAK
-1164 NGQLFI
+1164 NGQFFI
-1170 RDLFIEDG
+1170 KEAFLDKANVREMVLSEAIKSKNYELGKAGFIIDAN
-1178 SITNA
+1178 T
-1183 KIGNVIQSNNYLN
+1183 GN
-1196 GRPSWIINKNGFAEF
+1196 AEF
-1211 QNIKAR
+1211 NNATFR
-1217 GEIEATSGRLKNVVI
+1217 GTIDGADGNFNGTVKV
-1232 EESCDILGKLKVE
+1232 GKLI
-1245 NLEGN
+1245 GN
-1250 IVTVTQDV
+1250 IVSISDEI
-1258 YHNLSFSHSNIV
+1258 YINDKWKGDGIK
-1270 ELFKVK
+1270 ELFKFK
-1276 RRTQKCFIWVQGA
+1276 QRDTPCYLWVSGSLHQDDYIPDWFGTKTPNRA
-1289 LTPYEVIPGGSSRV
+1289 LMGYMAPYMGWGSGVAEIYVDGILNAKTVSVWSGNPKNSRKDEYV
-1303 ENRSAFAYRAPGYDS
+1303 C
-1318 NGGEAD
+1318 
-1324 IYIDGVIQPRP
+1324 
-1335 NIYNMRGTSVSDT
+1335 
-1348 YAVNEFVLELSP
+1348 NEFVVKIPAGKGTS
-1360 GEGVASIG
+1360 SIG
-1368 IKIPRLNSETTRF
+1368 IKIPYAGGGHGGEWTEF
-1381 IMRARIIV
+1381 ILRGRVFA
-1389 FPDNQDVI
+1389 FPDSSEEFLIN
-1397 FN
+1397 

>member
-118 NDDKIEDLGDNA
+118 NDDKIEDLGNNA

-143 YLLKHAP
+143 YLLKNAP

-221 SDIDWNAFKV
+221 SDIDWDAFKS
-231 AADIC
+231 AADVC

-402 DVVKL
+402 DVIKL

-489 NVASDIRY
+489 NVASDVRY
-497 NTVNILQNDKVIQSI
+497 NTVNILQNGKVIQSI

-570 TASPRQGDSA
+570 TASPKQGDSA

-593 KLANLSENEVI
+593 KLTNLSENEVI
-604 TKTNKVGQGQ
+604 NKANKVGQGN
-614 FWTKDNLKA
+614 FWTQENLKA
-623 GTDYWFYVRTV
+623 GHTYYFYIRTI
-634 NSYGKSQFVEA
+634 NSYGKSVFVEA
-645 VGQASGTP
+645 SGIPVSLPDDIFDDLDNTVRETDAFKELDKKLDWNAETAIILSNTSYRNLRQLLIKHAESQAGISELWQANATQEEAWAQEVKEIYSAVGDNKSAIKETQTSITELNKAFGQTTTEIRTEL
-653 KDMLDELGNNFLTA
+653 KTTNQNLADTNQKLGNTDKEVGRIRADVATN
-667 EAGQIMQEQID
+667 
-678 FSKEAIAE
+678 KEAISE
-686 LELDTIDVKQ
+686 T
-696 KVVSIDRDVEA
+696 
-707 VNEAVM
+707 N
-713 MNTKFTTEV
+713 
-722 HFSLK
+722 
-727 EEVADRKAEIFRIEQ
+727 KAMAKSEEQ
-742 VQVTD
+742 VQ
-747 REAAARWQEQITAKV
+747 
-762 DYNAS
+762 
-767 EILNIKDA
+767 A
-775 QSSYEKAT
+775 QFGK
-783 AQQISQVKAD
+783 QQGMI
-793 VDGVKSRVTTVET
+793 
-806 ATADLK
+806 
-812 QSQAKF
+812 
-818 EQSTTAEFG
+818 
-827 EMRGYI
+827 
-833 THFETSLSNVELA
+833 
-846 VSEAIMQTTA
+846 
-856 QVNQHSSEL
+856 NQ
-865 LQSKADVKRIANAT
+865 KM
-879 ATNEKATAELAESVK
+879 
-894 AHYEDSQAEFV
+894 QAEF
-905 DVRKSIAE
+905 
-913 KDKAHSERTEQVR
+913 
-926 AELGKNINA
+926 
-935 NKEEIDKTN
+935 
-944 KELSD
+944 
-949 ISAAVTTN
+949 
-957 TKAIA
+957 
-962 ETDKTLTELE
+962 
-972 QVSSS
+972 
-977 RFDSNEATIANIQ
+977 
-990 NTQAN
+990 
-995 AESSQAETTLQLAAQ
+995 SQ
-1010 QNEQGSELLRAKAS
+1010 S
-1024 IRETNK
+1024 
-1030 IIVDNDKAYAQKFTQ
+1030 
-1045 IDAQLGENGARF
+1045 
-1057 TRVEEAL
+1057 
-1064 ADTQQSVAK
+1064 
-1073 SIERLDARFDEQEG
+1073 
-1087 MIEEK
+1087 
-1092 MQATFKQ
+1092 
-1099 TGDGVVTHSIN
+1099 GDGVVTHSIN
-1110 ITIVHNN
+1110 ITIVHDK

-1134 KLESFIG
+1134 KLESFFG

-1152 VNGKMELFMAAK
+1152 ANGKMELFMYAK
-1164 NGQLFI
+1164 NGQFFV

-1232 EESCDILGKLKVE
+1232 EESCDILGKLNVE

-1250 IVTVTQDV
+1250 IISIHRD
-1258 YHNLSFSHSNIV
+1258 NIYLR
-1270 ELFKVK
+1270 EIWNDGNIHTIFKVK
-1276 RRTQKCFIWVQGA
+1276 QRSQYCTIWVDGTITA
-1289 LTPYEVIPGGSSRV
+1289 DETIPINAIHKV
-1303 ENRSAFAYRAPGYDS
+1303 ENRAVIAYRAPGFPIERAMFSVFMDGKEVEFNSHIYPLVTGNVAGFYAANDITITIPPGNSIVEIGIRIPHIPGES
-1318 NGGEAD
+1318 NGVLIRGRVFLLPHSDE
-1324 IYIDGVIQPRP
+1324 VILI
-1335 NIYNMRGTSVSDT
+1335 N
-1348 YAVNEFVLELSP
+1348 
-1360 GEGVASIG
+1360 
-1368 IKIPRLNSETTRF
+1368 
-1381 IMRARIIV
+1381 
-1389 FPDNQDVI
+1389 
-1397 FN
+1397 

>member
-104 IASHPIH
+104 LASHPIH

-118 NDDKIEDLGDNA
+118 NDDKIEDLGNNA
-130 QYEFHNGRTEADP
+130 QYEFHNGRAEADP

-221 SDIDWNAFKV
+221 SDIDWDAFKS

-330 AEQQYNKTDFEPVVI
+330 AEQQYNKTDFEPIVI

-358 NMDYRFVTSPYQANR
+358 NMDYRFVTSPYQVNR

-402 DVVKL
+402 DVIKL

-497 NTVNILQNDKVIQSI
+497 NTVNILQNGKVIQSI

-570 TASPRQGDSA
+570 TAYPKQGDSA

-593 KLANLSENEVI
+593 KLTNLSENEVI
-604 TKTNKVGQGQ
+604 TKTNKIGQGN
-614 FWTKDNLKA
+614 FWTQENLKA
-623 GTDYWFYVRTV
+623 GHTYYFYIRTI
-634 NSYGKSQFVEA
+634 NSYGKSVFVEA
-645 VGQASGTP
+645 SGVPVSLPTDIFDDLDNTVRETEVFKQLSEELKWNTESIAVLTNATYSLSTDVLQRSANAQAGITQLQQLRVSDNEAWAQEIKEIYSAVGENKSAIKETQTSITELNKAFGQTTTEIRTEL
-653 KDMLDELGNNFLTA
+653 KTTNDATNKRIDDTNQKLGNTDKEVGRIRADVATN
-667 EAGQIMQEQID
+667 
-678 FSKEAIAE
+678 KEAISE
-686 LELDTIDVKQ
+686 T
-696 KVVSIDRDVEA
+696 
-707 VNEAVM
+707 N
-713 MNTKFTTEV
+713 
-722 HFSLK
+722 
-727 EEVADRKAEIFRIEQ
+727 KAMAKSEEQ
-742 VQVTD
+742 VQ
-747 REAAARWQEQITAKV
+747 
-762 DYNAS
+762 
-767 EILNIKDA
+767 A
-775 QSSYEKAT
+775 QFGK
-783 AQQISQVKAD
+783 QQGMI
-793 VDGVKSRVTTVET
+793 
-806 ATADLK
+806 
-812 QSQAKF
+812 
-818 EQSTTAEFG
+818 
-827 EMRGYI
+827 
-833 THFETSLSNVELA
+833 
-846 VSEAIMQTTA
+846 
-856 QVNQHSSEL
+856 NQ
-865 LQSKADVKRIANAT
+865 KM
-879 ATNEKATAELAESVK
+879 
-894 AHYEDSQAEFV
+894 QAEF
-905 DVRKSIAE
+905 S
-913 KDKAHSERTEQVR
+913 
-926 AELGKNINA
+926 
-935 NKEEIDKTN
+935 
-944 KELSD
+944 
-949 ISAAVTTN
+949 
-957 TKAIA
+957 
-962 ETDKTLTELE
+962 
-972 QVSSS
+972 
-977 RFDSNEATIANIQ
+977 
-990 NTQAN
+990 
-995 AESSQAETTLQLAAQ
+995 
-1010 QNEQGSELLRAKAS
+1010 
-1024 IRETNK
+1024 
-1030 IIVDNDKAYAQKFTQ
+1030 
-1045 IDAQLGENGARF
+1045 
-1057 TRVEEAL
+1057 
-1064 ADTQQSVAK
+1064 
-1073 SIERLDARFDEQEG
+1073 
-1087 MIEEK
+1087 
-1092 MQATFKQ
+1092 Q

-1152 VNGKMELFMAAK
+1152 VNGKMELFMAVK
-1164 NGQLFI
+1164 NGQLFV
-1170 RDLFIEDG
+1170 REAFIGDAT
-1178 SITNA
+1178 ITSA
-1183 KIGNVIQSNNYLN
+1183 KIADVLQSTN
-1196 GRPSWIINKNGFAEF
+1196 
-1211 QNIKAR
+1211 
-1217 GEIEATSGRLKNVVI
+1217 
-1232 EESCDILGKLKVE
+1232 
-1245 NLEGN
+1245 
-1250 IVTVTQDV
+1250 
-1258 YHNLSFSHSNIV
+1258 FSHAN
-1270 ELFKVK
+1270 KV
-1276 RRTQKCFIWVQGA
+1276 
-1289 LTPYEVIPGGSSRV
+1289 
-1303 ENRSAFAYRAPGYDS
+1303 GY
-1318 NGGEAD
+1318 
-1324 IYIDGVIQPRP
+1324 QL
-1335 NIYNMRGTSVSDT
+1335 NMRTGEEIKYGNNAQGYWIETNILKRLFDKKGTMR
-1348 YAVNEFVLELSP
+1348 
-1360 GEGVASIG
+1360 IRMG
-1368 IKIPRLNSETTRF
+1368 IW
-1381 IMRARIIV
+1381 
-1389 FPDNQDVI
+1389 
-1397 FN
+1397 

>member
-402 DVVKL
+402 DVIKL

-446 LASKPFV
+446 LVSKPFV

-465 PAPINLAFVPL
+465 PAPINLAFAPL

-497 NTVNILQNDKVIQSI
+497 NTVNILQNGKVIQSI

-604 TKTNKVGQGQ
+604 TKTNKVGQGN
-614 FWTKDNLKA
+614 FWTQENLKA
-623 GTDYWFYVRTV
+623 GHTYYFYIRTI
-634 NSYGKSQFVEA
+634 NSYGKSVFVEA
-645 VGQASGTP
+645 SGVPVSLPTDIFDDLDNTVRETEAFKQLSEELKWNTESIAVLTNATYSLSTDVLQRSANAQAGITQLQQLRVSDNEARAQEIKEIYSAVGENKSAIKETQTSIT
-653 KDMLDELGNNFLTA
+653 KLDEAIGQRFTEIRTEMDEAQADIISNSKAISNTNKAFA
-667 EAGQIMQEQID
+667 EN
-678 FSKEAIAE
+678 K
-686 LELDTIDVKQ
+686 T
-696 KVVSIDRDVEA
+696 
-707 VNEAVM
+707 
-713 MNTKFTTEV
+713 
-722 HFSLK
+722 
-727 EEVADRKAEIFRIEQ
+727 Q
-742 VQVTD
+742 VQ
-747 REAAARWQEQITAKV
+747 AK
-762 DYNAS
+762 
-767 EILNIKDA
+767 
-775 QSSYEKAT
+775 
-783 AQQISQVKAD
+783 
-793 VDGVKSRVTTVET
+793 
-806 ATADLK
+806 
-812 QSQAKF
+812 
-818 EQSTTAEFG
+818 
-827 EMRGYI
+827 
-833 THFETSLSNVELA
+833 
-846 VSEAIMQTTA
+846 
-856 QVNQHSSEL
+856 
-865 LQSKADVKRIANAT
+865 
-879 ATNEKATAELAESVK
+879 
-894 AHYEDSQAEFV
+894 
-905 DVRKSIAE
+905 
-913 KDKAHSERTEQVR
+913 
-926 AELGKNINA
+926 
-935 NKEEIDKTN
+935 
-944 KELSD
+944 
-949 ISAAVTTN
+949 
-957 TKAIA
+957 
-962 ETDKTLTELE
+962 
-972 QVSSS
+972 
-977 RFDSNEATIANIQ
+977 
-990 NTQAN
+990 
-995 AESSQAETTLQLAAQ
+995 
-1010 QNEQGSELLRAKAS
+1010 
-1024 IRETNK
+1024 
-1030 IIVDNDKAYAQKFTQ
+1030 
-1045 IDAQLGENGARF
+1045 
-1057 TRVEEAL
+1057 
-1064 ADTQQSVAK
+1064 
-1073 SIERLDARFDEQEG
+1073 FDEQEG
-1087 MIEEK
+1087 MIQEK
-1092 MQATFKQ
+1092 MQATFEQ

-1134 KLESFIG
+1134 KLESFFG

-1152 VNGKMELFMAAK
+1152 VNGKMELFMAVK
-1164 NGQLFI
+1164 NGQLFVKEAFLDKASI
-1170 RDLFIEDG
+1170 REMVLSESIRSDNYVPGKSGFIIDVKNNKLEMYG
-1178 SITNA
+1178 GNGGTTLTN
-1183 KIGNVIQSNNYLN
+1183 
-1196 GRPSWIINKNGFAEF
+1196 
-1211 QNIKAR
+1211 QNLYVKDET
-1217 GEIEATSGRLKNVVI
+1217 GYNVVI
-1232 EESCDILGKLKVE
+1232 IGDI
-1245 NLEGN
+1245 
-1250 IVTVTQDV
+1250 T
-1258 YHNLSFSHSNIV
+1258 
-1270 ELFKVK
+1270 
-1276 RRTQKCFIWVQGA
+1276 
-1289 LTPYEVIPGGSSRV
+1289 
-1303 ENRSAFAYRAPGYDS
+1303 
-1318 NGGEAD
+1318 
-1324 IYIDGVIQPRP
+1324 
-1335 NIYNMRGTSVSDT
+1335 
-1348 YAVNEFVLELSP
+1348 NE
-1360 GEGVASIG
+1360 
-1368 IKIPRLNSETTRF
+1368 R
-1381 IMRARIIV
+1381 
-1389 FPDNQDVI
+1389 
-1397 FN
+1397 

>member
-389 LRMNLDGYAYRPG
+389 LRMNLDGYVYRPG
-402 DVVKL
+402 DVIKL

-465 PAPINLAFVPL
+465 PAPINLAFAPL

-497 NTVNILQNDKVIQSI
+497 NTVNILQNGKVIQSI

-548 DFAIQAPPAP
+548 DFAIQGPPAP

-604 TKTNKVGQGQ
+604 TKTNKVGQGS
-614 FWTKDNLKA
+614 FWTQENLKA
-623 GTDYWFYVRTV
+623 GHTYYFYIRTI
-634 NSYGKSQFVEA
+634 NSYGKSVFVEA
-645 VGQASGTP
+645 SGVPVSLPTDIFDDLDNTVRETEAFKQLSEELKWNTESIAVLTNATYSLSTDVLQRSANAQAGITQ
-653 KDMLDELGNNFLTA
+653 LQQLR
-667 EAGQIMQEQID
+667 
-678 FSKEAIAE
+678 
-686 LELDTIDVKQ
+686 
-696 KVVSIDRDVEA
+696 VSD
-707 VNEAVM
+707 NEAW
-713 MNTKFTTEV
+713 
-722 HFSLK
+722 
-727 EEVADRKAEIFRIEQ
+727 AQD
-742 VQVTD
+742 
-747 REAAARWQEQITAKV
+747 
-762 DYNAS
+762 
-767 EILNIKDA
+767 IK
-775 QSSYEKAT
+775 
-783 AQQISQVKAD
+783 
-793 VDGVKSRVTTVET
+793 RV
-806 ATADLK
+806 
-812 QSQAKF
+812 
-818 EQSTTAEFG
+818 
-827 EMRGYI
+827 Y
-833 THFETSLSNVELA
+833 
-846 VSEAIMQTTA
+846 
-856 QVNQHSSEL
+856 
-865 LQSKADVKRIANAT
+865 
-879 ATNEKATAELAESVK
+879 
-894 AHYEDSQAEFV
+894 
-905 DVRKSIAE
+905 
-913 KDKAHSERTEQVR
+913 
-926 AELGKNINA
+926 
-935 NKEEIDKTN
+935 
-944 KELSD
+944 
-949 ISAAVTTN
+949 
-957 TKAIA
+957 
-962 ETDKTLTELE
+962 
-972 QVSSS
+972 
-977 RFDSNEATIANIQ
+977 
-990 NTQAN
+990 
-995 AESSQAETTLQLAAQ
+995 
-1010 QNEQGSELLRAKAS
+1010 AS
-1024 IRETNK
+1024 IE
-1030 IIVDNDKAYAQKFTQ
+1030 DNDKALRAEIKETQTSITELNKAFGQTTTEIRTELKTTNDATNRRIDDTNQK
-1045 IDAQLGENGARF
+1045 LGNTDKEVGRIRADVLTNK
-1057 TRVEEAL
+1057 EAISETNK
-1064 ADTQQSVAK
+1064 AMAK
-1073 SIERLDARFDEQEG
+1073 SEEQVQAQFGKQQG
-1087 MIEEK
+1087 MINQK
-1092 MQATFKQ
+1092 MQAEFSQ

-1152 VNGKMELFMAAK
+1152 VNGKMELFMYAK

-1258 YHNLSFSHSNIV
+1258 YHNLSFSHNNIV

-1289 LTPYEVIPGGSSRV
+1289 LNPYERIPNNGV
-1303 ENRSAFAYRAPGYDS
+1303 KPENRSAFAYRAPFYR
-1318 NGGEAD
+1318 NGAGAAD

-1335 NIYNMRGTSVSDT
+1335 SIYNMEDTSTSDF

-1368 IKIPRLNSETTRF
+1368 IKIPQGGSETTRF

>member
-104 IASHPIH
+104 LASHPIH

-118 NDDKIEDLGDNA
+118 NDDKIEDLGNNA
-130 QYEFHNGRTEADP
+130 QYEFHNGRAEADP

-207 VILDYYRHY
+207 VILDYYCHY

-221 SDIDWNAFKV
+221 SDIDWDAFKS

-330 AEQQYNKTDFEPVVI
+330 AEQQYNKTDFEPIVI

-402 DVVKL
+402 DVIKL

-497 NTVNILQNDKVIQSI
+497 NTVNILQNGKVIQSI

-570 TASPRQGDSA
+570 TAYPKQGDSA

-593 KLANLSENEVI
+593 KLTNLSENEVI
-604 TKTNKVGQGQ
+604 TKTNKIGQGN
-614 FWTKDNLKA
+614 FWTQENLKA
-623 GTDYWFYVRTV
+623 GHTYYFYIRTI
-634 NSYGKSQFVEA
+634 NSYGKSVFVEA
-645 VGQASGTP
+645 SGVPVSLPTDIFDDLDNTVRETEVFKQLSEELKWNTESIAVLTNATYSLSTDVLQRSANAQAGITQLQQLRVSDNEAWAQEIKEIYSAVGENKSAIKETQTSITELNKAFGQTTTEIRTEL
-653 KDMLDELGNNFLTA
+653 KTTNDATNKRIDDTNQKLGNTDKEVGRIRADVATN
-667 EAGQIMQEQID
+667 
-678 FSKEAIAE
+678 KEAISE
-686 LELDTIDVKQ
+686 T
-696 KVVSIDRDVEA
+696 
-707 VNEAVM
+707 N
-713 MNTKFTTEV
+713 
-722 HFSLK
+722 
-727 EEVADRKAEIFRIEQ
+727 KAMAKSEEQ
-742 VQVTD
+742 VQ
-747 REAAARWQEQITAKV
+747 
-762 DYNAS
+762 
-767 EILNIKDA
+767 A
-775 QSSYEKAT
+775 QFGK
-783 AQQISQVKAD
+783 QQGMI
-793 VDGVKSRVTTVET
+793 
-806 ATADLK
+806 
-812 QSQAKF
+812 
-818 EQSTTAEFG
+818 
-827 EMRGYI
+827 
-833 THFETSLSNVELA
+833 
-846 VSEAIMQTTA
+846 
-856 QVNQHSSEL
+856 NQ
-865 LQSKADVKRIANAT
+865 KM
-879 ATNEKATAELAESVK
+879 
-894 AHYEDSQAEFV
+894 QAEF
-905 DVRKSIAE
+905 S
-913 KDKAHSERTEQVR
+913 
-926 AELGKNINA
+926 
-935 NKEEIDKTN
+935 
-944 KELSD
+944 
-949 ISAAVTTN
+949 
-957 TKAIA
+957 
-962 ETDKTLTELE
+962 
-972 QVSSS
+972 
-977 RFDSNEATIANIQ
+977 
-990 NTQAN
+990 
-995 AESSQAETTLQLAAQ
+995 
-1010 QNEQGSELLRAKAS
+1010 
-1024 IRETNK
+1024 
-1030 IIVDNDKAYAQKFTQ
+1030 
-1045 IDAQLGENGARF
+1045 
-1057 TRVEEAL
+1057 
-1064 ADTQQSVAK
+1064 
-1073 SIERLDARFDEQEG
+1073 
-1087 MIEEK
+1087 
-1092 MQATFKQ
+1092 Q

-1152 VNGKMELFMAAK
+1152 VNGKMELFMAVK
-1164 NGQLFI
+1164 NGQLFVKEAFLDKASI
-1170 RDLFIEDG
+1170 REMVLSESIRSDNYVPGKSGFIIDVKNNKLEMYG
-1178 SITNA
+1178 GNGGTTLTN
-1183 KIGNVIQSNNYLN
+1183 
-1196 GRPSWIINKNGFAEF
+1196 
-1211 QNIKAR
+1211 QNLYVKDET
-1217 GEIEATSGRLKNVVI
+1217 GYNVVI
-1232 EESCDILGKLKVE
+1232 IGDI
-1245 NLEGN
+1245 
-1250 IVTVTQDV
+1250 T
-1258 YHNLSFSHSNIV
+1258 
-1270 ELFKVK
+1270 
-1276 RRTQKCFIWVQGA
+1276 
-1289 LTPYEVIPGGSSRV
+1289 
-1303 ENRSAFAYRAPGYDS
+1303 
-1318 NGGEAD
+1318 
-1324 IYIDGVIQPRP
+1324 
-1335 NIYNMRGTSVSDT
+1335 
-1348 YAVNEFVLELSP
+1348 NE
-1360 GEGVASIG
+1360 
-1368 IKIPRLNSETTRF
+1368 R
-1381 IMRARIIV
+1381 
-1389 FPDNQDVI
+1389 
-1397 FN
+1397 